1 MVLMQMT
8 DQSIIA
14 VVMKVFHIHN
24 VYSRI
29 QNISTCQS
37 FERNS
42 LLLQFSTQ
50 SFSRKIARMVL
61 QTFQLHFTVTFH
73 CRNGSGVALVQPSR
87 MNFPSCIS
95 PIVEGGGGVR
105 AHAPMPPDVLSLFLF
120 VNDCWLTYRASQL
133 FPFEDKINRIR
144 YLTTV
149 LTFHFTSPLGQFFT
163 LNVALRLRDFHCSF
177 YGFSFSFTWW
187 IFV

>member
-73 CRNGSGVALVQPSR
+73 CSNGSGVALVQPSR

-95 PIVEGGGGVR
+95 PIVEGGGGGYG
-105 AHAPMPPDVLSLFLF
+105 HMPL
-120 VNDCWLTYRASQL
+120 CHRMY
-133 FPFEDKINRIR
+133 
-144 YLTTV
+144 Y
-149 LTFHFTSPLGQFFT
+149 
-163 LNVALRLRDFHCSF
+163 HCSYLSMIVDLHTELLNF
-177 YGFSFSFTWW
+177 FLLKTKLIESD
-187 IFV
+187 I